1 MKRLFILL
9 ILILLACL
17 LSDSVLAAS
26 PEADLIGVDRF
37 EHSQPEAALERFQA
51 LYDGTERLIGV
62 NNSYGISCLERVAA
76 AAGQAGQKTVAAAAM
91 EAMRRTAREAFEE
104 NSAMALAVERIVKA

>member
-1 MKRLFILL
+1 
-9 ILILLACL
+9 
-17 LSDSVLAAS
+17 
-26 PEADLIGVDRF
+26 
-37 EHSQPEAALERFQA
+37 
-51 LYDGTERLIGV
+51 
-62 NNSYGISCLERVAA
+62 VAA